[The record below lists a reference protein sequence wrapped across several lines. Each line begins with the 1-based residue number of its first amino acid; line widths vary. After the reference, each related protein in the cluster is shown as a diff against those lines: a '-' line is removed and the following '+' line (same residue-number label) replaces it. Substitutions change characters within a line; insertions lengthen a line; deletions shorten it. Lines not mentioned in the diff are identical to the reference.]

1 VIGFYRVYQYVVPLV
16 FFPLS
21 YWLWLRRY
29 DGDHGLAALA
39 LSVPIVFSYVVPG
52 LGTNW
57 LKLWEINTRWRIGRF
72 RPQHGFLFGTAT
84 SWFGLLCLEFPPA
97 GYAPLDWFRS
107 AFVMGSVLA
116 FWNWFYD
123 YHALRVG
130 FLKVYNRRY
139 AEDAGPAAIA
149 ADYCPVFFGS
159 FGVCYG
165 LAIRVSEYWLIERGA
180 SSLYWPLLIGLNLL
194 TLVTPVVVFVLFS
207 LASTGETG
215 LRSYQ
220 RS

>member
-1 VIGFYRVYQYVVPLV
+1 MGFYRAYQYIVPLV

-21 YWLWLRRY
+21 YWFWLRRY
-29 DGDHGLAALA
+29 EGDHGLAVLA

-84 SWFGLLCLEFPPA
+84 SWFGLLCLEYPPA
-97 GYAPLDWFRS
+97 GYAPLDWLRS

-130 FLKVYNRRY
+130 FLMVYNRRY

-165 LAIRVSEYWLIERGA
+165 LAIRTSEYWLVERDE
-180 SSLYWPLLIGLNLL
+180 SMLYWPLLIGLNLL
-194 TLVTPVVVFVLFS
+194 TLITPVVVFVLFS
-207 LASTGETG
+207 LVSTGETG